1 MDFGPETPTTISQH
15 SSLILGRFCFSQ
27 WGNSFYSKQKSITNL
42 TIKLYSITPIIG
54 RGLFVITPIKKHFF
68 RLCMEGHHGI
78 ALWVIVWFML
88 NQYTPSFVIGQ
99 TSSRSIA
106 IDYKTLII
114 HLDADA
120 CFWGRWFKLF
130 DSHQMI
136 VNVNSTIYPCL
147 IYLIWKIR
155 SFKLIKTHSIHK
167 TSIKNM
173 DQEINLHW
181 CSFLKILLIQSI
193 RIVVKLKLSCN
204 IDLIFGFS
212 TSKKIGK
219 HSLSL
224 VHILTHIRK

>member
-1 MDFGPETPTTISQH
+1 
-15 SSLILGRFCFSQ
+15 
-27 WGNSFYSKQKSITNL
+27 
-42 TIKLYSITPIIG
+42 
-54 RGLFVITPIKKHFF
+54 
-68 RLCMEGHHGI
+68 
-78 ALWVIVWFML
+78 ML
-88 NQYTPSFVIGQ
+88 SQYTNSFVIAQ

-212 TSKKIGK
+212 TSKNWKT
-219 HSLSL
+219 LSFSNSYAHTHQKL
-224 VHILTHIRK
+224 ISNQLYNSDKMMVHITKTHIVLCLMFFHSTKSKNDLIFGFSTSKQLENTLFQ